1 MTVIIPL
8 CLHCHYIYLTVAGG
22 ATLKLLIMKKVLLSL
37 FLFILTIHNGFS
49 QLADKEWWIEKEIDT
64 SWYNSSQTTFT
75 LRTAEQ
81 LAGFMKLSSNNNFAG
96 KTIKLGNNIDLNPGV
111 VFSKN
116 WDPKTNDAIV
126 WAGATDNDFAGIF
139 DGCGYTVKG
148 IYEGPLLGD
157 VKNGTVRNL
166 NIENSFSASIID
178 EAYSATIENCTVET
192 FNKTIVSGTFYTPS
206 GAVVNYAESSTIT
219 NCTFTGYSETG
230 AGILGNSKSTDI
242 ADCKNTGETLY
253 AGIAYSAN
261 NISNCS
267 NEGAPTNYGIAREA
281 NTVSECVNMSQVY
294 IAGIVGKAKTI
305 QECENRGTV
314 RSIDNDLDSENDLAG
329 IACEATNV
337 IECNNYADIENNL
350 SSGSASGIVANCGT
364 ISKCNNY
371 GTVIS
376 NNYANGI
383 AYKAENISECNNTK
397 AITGQSKAFGI
408 ADEADQISL
417 CNNSATITGNDAA
430 GITDF
435 AKQISQCVNTGDI
448 KGSDSGAG
456 IASVIE
462 SGINRCHNTGTVYG
476 ESAVGL
482 VITTSSTAEAYSCY
496 NTGNIEGQTETT
508 TGLFGGFEGKIYGC
522 YNTGDISGQ
531 GMYNAG
537 IVSNAISCTVQGCY
551 NTGDI
556 KFSNYSGGIVALATN
571 SCTIQG
577 CYNLGKIENVE
588 YFTGN
593 IIGCGQSNISDC
605 GYLFNKE
612 ISGNGQDKEDNGAKY
627 MSENEIVSGLNKMNS
642 VIGSNIW
649 KTNAS
654 YNSGSGI
661 ITLPTLDGET
671 APTVS
676 GESSS
681 GTETPTTGI
690 YLDYNSL
697 TMTVGE
703 TSTLK
708 ATVTPNDATDKTVT
722 WETSNPN
729 IATVRYGVVTA
740 ISAGSATITAT
751 ASGGQK
757 ATCTVLVEEEE
768 IVSGEIEIAS
778 GGLES
783 LNVERG
789 SNFTFNSKISFN
801 GTGTFKGYIIA
812 LVYDVNV
819 TEELKSSQPQK
830 IEIRK
835 GDLKDIK
842 IELNSSELETGNY
855 SYFVATTDLNFEN
868 LNIIYSQNIT
878 ITQGE
883 PLQLDIENEKL
894 SATNVPTNGKSVF
907 TALLKNTGTTALNGY
922 YTGAFIEGEY
932 VVYNFAASGLNLNGN
947 SSKEIKIDLPVNQ
960 MGIGTYSFAFLVAFA
975 ADDLLNLFYTC
986 DINITEAGTSIE
998 NTEEAKS
1005 PIAFFNETGNEIRIM
1020 SNKPLNRVMIYNT
1033 SGEMI
1038 KSANPS
1044 NRNGISVV
1052 GTENFSCG
1060 IYILDITDVE
1070 GKNYK
1075 IKALKK

>member
-1 MTVIIPL
+1 
-8 CLHCHYIYLTVAGG
+8 
-22 ATLKLLIMKKVLLSL
+22 MKKVLLSL
-37 FLFILTIHNGFS
+37 FLFILVIHNGFS
-49 QLADKEWWIEKEIDT
+49 QLADKEWWIEKKIDT

-230 AGILGNSKSTDI
+230 AGILGNSKNTDI
-242 ADCKNTGETLY
+242 ADCKNTGEPHI
-253 AGIAYSAN
+253 AGIAYIAN
-261 NISNCS
+261 NISNCR
-267 NEGAPTNYGIAREA
+267 NEGAPTFYGIAREA
-281 NTVSECVNMSQVY
+281 NTISECVNMSQVY
-294 IAGIVGKAKTI
+294 IAGIAEKANTI
-305 QECENRGTV
+305 QRCENRGTV
-314 RSIDNDLDSENDLAG
+314 SSIENNINSTNDLAG

-350 SSGSASGIVANCGT
+350 SSGSASGIVDNGGT

-371 GTVIS
+371 GTVTS

-383 AYKAENISECNNTK
+383 AYDAENISECNNTK
-397 AITGQSKAFGI
+397 AITGQSEAFGI
-408 ADEADQISL
+408 ANEANQISL

-430 GITDF
+430 GIADF

-496 NTGNIEGQTETT
+496 NTGNIEGQTGTT

-531 GMYNAG
+531 GTFNAG
-537 IVSNAISCTVQGCY
+537 IIVNAENCTVQGCY
-551 NTGDI
+551 NTGNISGQEYSAGIVAYAKSYCTVQGCYNTGKI
-556 KFSNYSGGIVALATN
+556 KALTYSGGIVALATN

-577 CYNLGKIENVE
+577 CYNLGKVENAE
-588 YFTGN
+588 YYTGN
-593 IIGCGQSNISDC
+593 IVGCGQGNISDC

-612 ISGNGQDKEDNGAKY
+612 IPGNGQDKKDNGAKY

-722 WETSNPN
+722 WKTSNPN

-757 ATCTVLVEEEE
+757 ATCTVFVEEEE

-812 LVYDVNV
+812 LVYDADV

-835 GDLKDIK
+835 GDLKNIK

-868 LNIIYSQNIT
+868 LNIIYSQNMT

-883 PLQLDIENEKL
+883 PLQLKIENEKL

-932 VVYNFAASGLNLNGN
+932 VVYNFAASELNLNGN

-998 NTEEAKS
+998 NIEEAES
-1005 PIAFFNETGNEIRIM
+1005 PMAFFNETGSEIRIM
-1020 SNKPLNRVMIYNT
+1020 SNRPLNRVMIYNT

-1052 GTENFSCG
+1052 SAENFSSG

>member
-8 CLHCHYIYLTVAGG
+8 CLHCHYIFLTVAGG

-37 FLFILTIHNGFS
+37 FLFILVIHNGFS

-81 LAGFMKLSSNNNFAG
+81 LAGFMKLSSDNNFAG

-253 AGIAYSAN
+253 AGIAYLAN
-261 NISNCS
+261 NISNCR

-281 NTVSECVNMSQVY
+281 NTITECVNMSQVY
-294 IAGIVGKAKTI
+294 IAGIAEKANTI
-305 QECENRGTV
+305 QKCENRGTV

-612 ISGNGQDKEDNGAKY
+612 IPGNGQDKEDNGAKY

-835 GDLKDIK
+835 GDLKNIK

-868 LNIIYSQNIT
+868 LNIIYSQNMT

-883 PLQLDIENEKL
+883 PLQLEIENEKL
-894 SATNVPTNGKSVF
+894 STTNVPTNGKSVF

-932 VVYNFAASGLNLNGN
+932 VVYTFAASGLNLNGN

-960 MGIGTYSFAFLVAFA
+960 MGIGTYRFAFLVAFA
-975 ADDLLNLFYTC
+975 ADDMLNLFYTC

-1044 NRNGISVV
+1044 NKNGISVV
-1052 GTENFSCG
+1052 DAENFSSG
-1060 IYILDITDVE
+1060 IYILDITDIE
-1070 GKNYK
+1070 GNNYK

>member
-166 NIENSFSASIID
+166 NIENSFCTSIVD
-178 EAYSATIENCTVET
+178 EAYSATIENCTIET
-192 FNKTIVSGTFYTPS
+192 FNKAFVNGGIYTPS

-230 AGILGNSKSTDI
+230 AGILGNSKNTDI

-281 NTVSECVNMSQVY
+281 NTITECVNMSQVY
-294 IAGIVGKAKTI
+294 IAGIAEKANTI
-305 QECENRGTV
+305 QKCENRGTV

-417 CNNSATITGNDAA
+417 CNNGATITGNNAA
-430 GITDF
+430 GIADF

-456 IASVIE
+456 IAFLIE

-476 ESAVGL
+476 KSAVGL
-482 VITTSSTAEAYSCY
+482 VSTTYSTAEAYSCY
-496 NTGNIEGQTETT
+496 NTGNIEGQTGTT

-531 GMYNAG
+531 GMCNAG

-757 ATCTVLVEEEE
+757 ATCTVFVEEGE

-812 LVYDVNV
+812 LVYDADV

-868 LNIIYSQNIT
+868 LNIIYSQNMT

-883 PLQLDIENEKL
+883 PLQLKIENEKL

-932 VVYNFAASGLNLNGN
+932 VVYTFAASGLNLNGN

-975 ADDLLNLFYTC
+975 ADDMLNLFYTC

-998 NTEEAKS
+998 NIEEAKS
-1005 PIAFFNETGNEIRIM
+1005 PMAFFNETGSEIRIM
-1020 SNKPLNRVMIYNT
+1020 SNRPLNRVMIYNT

-1038 KSANPS
+1038 KYANPS

-1052 GTENFSCG
+1052 SAENFSSG

-1070 GKNYK
+1070 GNNYK